1 MGQTPRKWTQV
12 NQWYLGWPFGV
23 HFMSPW
29 SIWGPLFY
37 VFIYQSE
44 LSEALIY
51 DLFLKARFIY
61 HIVYQNHY
69 KHILE
74 WHLSTLVFNICHHT
88 QLFLPRVIKLNICPN
103 IFGLYL
109 PLADFFK
116 WQMQLISFT
125 NGVHDY
131 FQKALFL
138 ISVFGKA
145 VPLSK
150 LCQERSCLRTPVNN

>member
-29 SIWGPLFY
+29 SFWGPLFY
-37 VFIYQSE
+37 VFIHQSE

-69 KHILE
+69 KHLLE
-74 WHLSTLVFNICHHT
+74 SQLSTLVFNICHHT
-88 QLFLPRVIKLNICPN
+88 QLLLPRVIKLNICLKN
-103 IFGLYL
+103 IQALLTTGWFLQMTDAANFIYEWSPRWSSRGFFLDLGHWESCTTLEAL
-109 PLADFFK
+109 PRKIPSSD
-116 WQMQLISFT
+116 T
-125 NGVHDY
+125 
-131 FQKALFL
+131 
-138 ISVFGKA
+138 
-145 VPLSK
+145 
-150 LCQERSCLRTPVNN
+150 CQ